1 MPMKIKIF
9 IGLALSSLLVWLS
22 FRGININE
30 VYNGLHQI
38 KVAFVIASLAVMLL
52 MQTLRAL
59 RWGLILQPLDPLID
73 RFTIFS
79 ITSVGFLAIIAIPAR
94 LGELARPYLI
104 TKKSRIP
111 MSSAL
116 GTILVERVLDIL
128 TVLVI
133 AAIVF
138 FSTPIPPWLFRA
150 GTSLFAVTAAIFLL
164 LIMAIFRKEKTA
176 LLLAPVLARI
186 PSGITKKIIGIIDY
200 FIDGLS
206 VMKNRSLMGVVV
218 ILSLIIW
225 LADVLAIYLLFLAF
239 SLNLPLTAAFVLMII
254 LIAGIA
260 IPVAPG
266 FIGNWHYFCILGLGL
281 FNVAKTEALTFAV
294 IYHALSI
301 GIIIVLGVVF
311 LPFYSFS
318 LDDLKNR
325 EKP

>member
-1 MPMKIKIF
+1 MKIKIF

>member
-1 MPMKIKIF
+1 MRIKVIT
-9 IGLALSSLLVWLS
+9 GLLISALLVWLS
-22 FRGININE
+22 FRGIDIGE
-30 VYNGLHQI
+30 VYSSLHKINGAL
-38 KVAFVIASLAVMLL
+38 VISSLAVMIL
-52 MQTLRAL
+52 MQALRAI
-59 RWGLILQPLDPLID
+59 RWGLILKPLDPLINK
-73 RFTIFS
+73 FTIFS

-104 TKKSRIP
+104 TKKSRVP

-116 GTILVERVLDIL
+116 GTIFVERVLDIL

-133 AAIVF
+133 AAVVF
-138 FSTPIPPWLFRA
+138 FLTPLPLWLFRA
-150 GTSLFAVTAAIFLL
+150 GVSLFIFTAVIFGLM
-164 LIMAIFRKEKTA
+164 IMALRWKEKTA
-176 LLLAPVLARI
+176 LLLIPVIARI
-186 PSGITKKIIGIIDY
+186 PPKITTKITEITGS
-200 FIDGLS
+200 FVEGLS
-206 VMKNRSLMGVVV
+206 IMKHRSLFGAVV

-225 LADVLAIYLLFLAF
+225 LADALAIYLLFLAF
-239 SLNLPLTAAFVLMII
+239 SLNLPLTAAFVIMII

-311 LPFYSFS
+311 LPLYSFS
-318 LDDLKNR
+318 LDDLKSR
-325 EKP
+325 DKL